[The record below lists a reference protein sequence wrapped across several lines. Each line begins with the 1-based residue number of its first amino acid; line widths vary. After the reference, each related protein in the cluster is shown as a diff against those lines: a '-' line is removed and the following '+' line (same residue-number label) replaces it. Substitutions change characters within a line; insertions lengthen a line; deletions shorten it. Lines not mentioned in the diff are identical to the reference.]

1 MKTQINDLEK
11 KINDLIARVN
21 DTDGTLRENA
31 TNETLR
37 ENATNEINSIRT
49 ELQGLINEF
58 YSLKEKMGNENSD
71 VTITEEDI
79 EELIDLID
87 SYITDWG
94 TTDFYSESFIGGDI
108 DDVELSINYSC
119 EIELERATIDVQD
132 YFCSNFRFDFDNFIN
147 YVQNIVKPN
156 CNNERI
162 IFLTTQELFKLISE
176 IIYQSVTNIDT
187 SISFSRFEDF
197 DCEMDSYKKIEVTDV
212 RIDGDEFCEQF
223 KNEFD
228 FDRDDIENI
237 IKNYYNFKS
246 DENSEEENSEE
257 NNSEE

>member
-31 TNETLR
+31 TNE
-37 ENATNEINSIRT
+37 ISSIRT

-58 YSLKEKMGNENSD
+58 NLLKLEIQNENSD

-87 SYITDWG
+87 SYITEWG
-94 TTDFYSESFIGGDI
+94 TSDFYSESFSGSDI

-132 YFCSNFRFDFDNFIN
+132 YFCSNFKFDYDNFIN
-147 YVQNIVKPN
+147 NYVPNIVKEQ
-156 CNNERI
+156 CNKERI

-187 SISFSRFEDF
+187 SISFTRFDGFE
-197 DCEMDSYKKIEVTDV
+197 CELDSYKKIEVTDV
-212 RIDGDEFCEQF
+212 TIDGDEFCEQF

-246 DENSEEENSEE
+246 DENSEENNLLTNEE
-257 NNSEE
+257 EK

>member
-1 MKTQINDLEK
+1 MKTQINDLEN
-11 KINDLIARVN
+11 KIKDLITRLN
-21 DTDGTLRENA
+21 ETENGLKENA
-31 TNETLR
+31 NGLK

-79 EELIDLID
+79 EELIDAID
-87 SYITDWG
+87 SYITEWG
-94 TTDFYSESFIGGDI
+94 TSDFYSESFSGGDI

-119 EIELERATIDVQD
+119 EVELERATIDVQD
-132 YFCSNFRFDFDNFIN
+132 YFCSNFTFDYDNFIN
-147 YVQNIVKPN
+147 NYVPNIVKSEYWK
-156 CNNERI
+156 ERLI
-162 IFLTTQELFKLISE
+162 KLTTQELFKLISE

-187 SISFSRFEDF
+187 SISFSRFDDF
-197 DCEMDSYKKIEVTDV
+197 ECEMDSYKKIEVTDV
-212 RIDGDEFCEQF
+212 TIDGDEFCGQF
-223 KNEFD
+223 NNEFD

>member
-1 MKTQINDLEK
+1 MNTEIKNLEN
-11 KINDLIARVN
+11 KINDLLMRVN
-21 DTDGTLRENA
+21 DTEGIQKNS
-31 TNETLR
+31 TNEFKELR
-37 ENATNEINSIRT
+37 S
-49 ELQGLINEF
+49 ELQKVIEEF
-58 YSLKEKMGNENSD
+58 ELLKFKMGNENSD

-87 SYITDWG
+87 SYITEWG
-94 TTDFYSESFIGGDI
+94 TSDFYSESFSGSDI

-132 YFCSNFRFDFDNFIN
+132 YFCSNFKFDYDNFIN
-147 YVQNIVKPN
+147 NYVPNIVKSEYTK
-156 CNNERI
+156 ERI
-162 IFLTTQELFKLISE
+162 IKLTTQELFKLISE
-176 IIYQSVTNIDT
+176 IIYQSVTSIDT
-187 SISFSRFEDF
+187 SISFSRFDDF

-212 RIDGDEFCEQF
+212 TIDGDEFCEQF